1 MDSIVF
7 KTVLPFIKPYP
18 VLLNFPKSGLYLIIS
33 LCNIHLGF
41 PEIVSSTVLLWSSPS
56 CPKKAYSTPISW
68 KIASSLYP
76 KYTIGDDQC
85 RLHCKAPRVCR
96 L

>member
-33 LCNIHLGF
+33 LCNIYLDF
-41 PEIVSSTVLLWSSPS
+41 PEVVISTIVFTQLLY
-56 CPKKAYSTPISW
+56 K
-68 KIASSLYP
+68 SLFNTYFLENCIFSLFQI
-76 KYTIGDDQC
+76 YNG
-85 RLHCKAPRVCR
+85 R
-96 L
+96 